1 MDIEG
6 ITSMVWSAL
15 SIKVIWRG
23 EQTCICL
30 NEPSSYCQLVLGIRN
45 YGNMLVQWPA
55 YKLILAWIFFSCIF
69 LSSLD
74 FQYHHGQHYLYL
86 TCLRKCFFFFL
97 FLFLHS
103 AFVLIFFL
111 LIFFFLFSN
120 FFLFFWSFCK
130 LTFFL
135 LSSDRKVS
143 VYLGSFLLF
152 RFIFFP

>member
-23 EQTCICL
+23 DQTCICL

-86 TCLRKCFFFFL
+86 TCLRKCFFFSYSF
-97 FLFLHS
+97 FFI
-103 AFVLIFFL
+103 VLLYWF
-111 LIFFFLFSN
+111 FFFLSFS
-120 FFLFFWSFCK
+120 FFSPISFC
-130 LTFFL
+130 FFDHFVSWL
-135 LSSDRKVS
+135 FSS
-143 VYLGSFLLF
+143 
-152 RFIFFP
+152 FPQTGKYRCI